1 MRTTQLRE
9 ALTCLVSF
17 MTTMQQKFLRELK
30 DLFDKYKVIL
40 DSESQY
46 KGSEE
51 IYCGEIYTLTNE
63 NRDIDIE
70 INDLQLYLS
79 LLGKK
84 TPSKL

>member
-17 MTTMQQKFLRELK
+17 MTTMQQKFLKELK

-46 KGSEE
+46 KGEE
-51 IYCGEIYTLTNE
+51 ETYCGEIYTLTNE
-63 NRDIDIE
+63 EGNINIE
-70 INDLQLYLS
+70 INDLQFYLFNN
-79 LLGKK
+79 
-84 TPSKL
+84 